1 MTVLD
6 RVVLLLTGLT
16 ALYLIWRFVQAY
28 RQTKAAHDVY
38 YIISFAVLLVA
49 GLLLIAFG
57 YGILASPWV
66 VIVSVLIPAG
76 LSLGLIFEFYG
87 KYGKLYLA
95 FAVVG
100 LVAIAITRFTG
111 PETVATIVLVI
122 VHGVAGL
129 IIVFTPI
136 LTVKKGLA
144 PGGFVAV
151 TIGGVLIDLGGIA
164 LAFLKLGKQ
173 FLFFSEDVVFAILA
187 PLLLL
192 MTLFFAWGFVKKM
205 KAPGSQKPELQS
217 AS

>member
-38 YIISFAVLLVA
+38 YTISFAVLLVA

-76 LSLGLIFEFYG
+76 LSLGLVFEFYG

-111 PETVATIVLVI
+111 PATVATIVLVI

-136 LTVKKGLA
+136 LAVKKGLA

-205 KAPGSQKPELQS
+205 KAPGSQQPELQS